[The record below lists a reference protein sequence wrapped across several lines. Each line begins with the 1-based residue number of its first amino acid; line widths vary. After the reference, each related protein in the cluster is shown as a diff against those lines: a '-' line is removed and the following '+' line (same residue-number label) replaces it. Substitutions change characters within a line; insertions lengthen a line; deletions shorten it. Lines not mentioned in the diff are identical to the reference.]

1 MVFSSFPGDGLRLL
15 IAAKARNNSG
25 NKDGFCYIGWDM
37 ERDRLIRPVLRKSS
51 SRWFPGKD
59 KDLKIG
65 QQYLF
70 NIIEPELEGISH
82 PHRANDVWVKYNS

>member
-1 MVFSSFPGDGLRLL
+1 MAFSSFPGDGLRLL
-15 IAAKARNNSG
+15 IAAKARNINSG

-70 NIIEPELEGISH
+70 NIVN
-82 PHRANDVWVKYNS
+82 RAGT